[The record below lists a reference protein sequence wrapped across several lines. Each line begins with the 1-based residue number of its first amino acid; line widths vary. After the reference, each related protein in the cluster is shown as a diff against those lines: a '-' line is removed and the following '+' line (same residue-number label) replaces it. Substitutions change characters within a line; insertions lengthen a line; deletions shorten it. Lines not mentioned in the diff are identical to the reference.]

1 MYNNPYFSY
10 NSQMNVEKID
20 KQIAD
25 LEKLKTQLQQPAPI
39 TQNFQLAPSKETI
52 RYVNSL
58 DEVLKEPIYGDTP
71 FFSKDMSVLW
81 VKSASNNVKTY
92 ELKEIV
98 KKDEKDVKIEFL
110 QAQIEELKKGMSK
123 NAKSNDDNANESTE
137 STKSTDGSNGGTSK
151 EESE

>member
-1 MYNNPYFSY
+1 MYNNPYFNY

-123 NAKSNDDNANESTE
+123 NAKSNDDDVNESVE
-137 STKSTDGSNGGTSK
+137 SKESTDGSNGGTS
-151 EESE
+151 EEKSK